1 MNTTEEA
8 VRVAFETVQF
18 ETDLNDIV
26 HRARVDQ
33 RRKTGFRLAFV
44 AASLVIVTA
53 VALLV
58 RTPEASAYWA
68 AVPSVADAALVDAAP
83 ELCETQLQADLPPL
97 VLVDQRADA
106 ARVVFGQNTEGT
118 SSMYSCTLIRSNG
131 TWEAPP
137 VEELPFP
144 VHQVMGAVF
153 NPDIAQVV
161 IDQTD
166 GIRVEAAMSEGFYH
180 FWWLSPQSFPGGT
193 MLLLDAN
200 GEVLG
205 TGEVPAS

>member
-18 ETDLNDIV
+18 EPNVDDIV
-26 HRARVDQ
+26 RRARKGE
-33 RRKTGFRLAFV
+33 RRKIGFRIASV

-68 AVPSVADAALVDAAP
+68 AVPSPADAALVEAAP
-83 ELCETQLQADLPPL
+83 ELCETQLQTELPP
-97 VLVDQRADA
+97 VVIVDQRADA
-106 ARVVFGQNTEGT
+106 ARVVFGQDVEGT
-118 SSMYSCTLIRSNG
+118 SSMYSCTLIRTNG

-137 VEELPFP
+137 VDELPFP
-144 VHQVMGAVF
+144 VHQVMGGILG
-153 NPDIAQVV
+153 PDVAKVV

-166 GIRVEAAMSEGFYH
+166 GIRVEAALSEGFYH
-180 FWWLSPQSFPGGT
+180 FWWLSPESFPGGT
-193 MLLLDAN
+193 MLLLDAH
-200 GEVLG
+200 GDVLG
-205 TGEVPAS
+205 SGDVPAS